1 MFKYFNRQVDSS
13 PVLRARNRQ
22 TAFQFV
28 NYILVNMLVTKVILS
43 ESDWT
48 KLETEAE
55 ERMIPKEFSRKL
67 ELKRTPLQRWTD
79 SLSENVL
86 ETKYLT
92 RIVSSGLKIVV
103 FKSESTVKF
112 SSTLLVSWA
121 AIPVSVLSSSVPL
134 FAPDDPKNANYII
147 FAMILNYIC
156 SLLPKEDVTKFADWW
171 VGVASQRLDKAVVNN
186 IQTFTLQRGL
196 RSIDI
201 DPVPRFQESQQMKTI
216 NSTTPFSF
224 AIILQG
230 NKIK

>member
-1 MFKYFNRQVDSS
+1 MFKYFNRQVDLS

-28 NYILVNMLVTKVILS
+28 NCILVNMLVTKVILS
-43 ESDWT
+43 ESDLT

-55 ERMIPKEFSRKL
+55 ERMIPKEYSRKL
-67 ELKRTPLQRWTD
+67 QLKRTPLQRWTD

-121 AIPVSVLSSSVPL
+121 AIPVSVLFSSVPL
-134 FAPDDPKNANYII
+134 FAPDDPKNAN
-147 FAMILNYIC
+147 LQDYIC
-156 SLLPKEDVTKFADWW
+156 WLLTKENVTKFADWW

-186 IQTFTLQRGL
+186 IQTFFLQRGL

-224 AIILQG
+224 AIILQW